1 MNNLPNCVELITEIE
16 ASNRVRIASQFIH
29 VEYLSDLVLDK
40 IRKVLIN
47 DRDRNGYVI
56 SFNHFS
62 IGSLCVI
69 DHDNKIYNIP
79 LK

>member
-1 MNNLPNCVELITEIE
+1 MNDVELITEVE

-40 IRKVLIN
+40 IRKVLVT
-47 DRDRNGYVI
+47 DQDRNGYVI

-69 DHDNKIYNIP
+69 DRDNKIYHIS